1 MYTYIYIYLLIFRSI
16 SWPTWESNHLSIMP
30 SQLKKSERSDSVF
43 KTTLKKVSNRW
54 KTSWIMQIWD
64 KHCFLV
70 LSSICSDKFS
80 VVWYQCWKDPARNL
94 VVLKLEGTLI
104 IYSPSFLVSFLENQS
119 VKKNVA
125 LIFICYLL
133 TLQQAWYIVSRKKR
147 EVLTLMNNAKMNPL
161 SIDAE

>member
-1 MYTYIYIYLLIFRSI
+1 MSCIHIYIYLLIFQSI

-104 IYSPSFLVSFLENQS
+104 IYSPSFFGLIPWKPIGQEKCSTHFHMLTSDITAGMIYCVE
-119 VKKNVA
+119 KK
-125 LIFICYLL
+125 
-133 TLQQAWYIVSRKKR
+133 TGSS
-147 EVLTLMNNAKMNPL
+147 NA
-161 SIDAE
+161 DE